1 MTHGTSTN
9 TITNWN
15 TPSSAMLLMSQTPA
29 VLTASSCLT
38 PSGGGTTT
46 ALEFFP
52 DNPIEQGTDVTNIST
67 EHSEPFEG
75 VSAQHSMAG
84 NIEQGMKMTNI
95 TTEATKASE
104 GMPTQHS
111 AENSGVVDGDAA
123 GAGTKKPSKM
133 RPGNTL
139 TPR

>member
-1 MTHGTSTN
+1 M
-9 TITNWN
+9 IDV
-15 TPSSAMLLMSQTPA
+15 SALSIGQGPQIFLDFN
-29 VLTASSCLT
+29 
-38 PSGGGTTT
+38 SGGGTTT
-46 ALEFFP
+46 AEFLP
-52 DNPIEQGTDVTNIST
+52 DNPIEQGTVTNIST
-67 EHSEPFEG
+67 EPSEPFES
-75 VSAQHSMAG
+75 VSAQHSMAE
-84 NIEQGMKMTNI
+84 NIEQGMKTTNI

-111 AENSGVVDGDAA
+111 AKNSGVVDGDAA